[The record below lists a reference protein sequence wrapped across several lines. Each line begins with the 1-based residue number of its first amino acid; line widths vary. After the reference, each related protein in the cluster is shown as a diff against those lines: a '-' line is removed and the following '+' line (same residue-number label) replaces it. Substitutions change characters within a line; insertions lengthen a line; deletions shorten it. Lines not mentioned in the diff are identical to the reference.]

1 MNKGVPEGTCVLNK
15 KNQNRS
21 FYEYFNRKFS
31 KKSQYKVKRKHKTV
45 FFSVCI
51 ALLTDLDGF
60 DFILFL
66 WVYITIELALLC
78 VSVRACFQYV
88 LGQVWSPYFDI
99 DIDIFK
105 TIITPHHTTPH
116 RILSTVIFYIFFPFF
131 PMSFNL
137 FDFSFLFFF
146 FSFTVV
152 VEGVVVVLV

>member
-88 LGQVWSPYFDI
+88 LEQVWPPYFDI

-116 RILSTVIFYIFFPFF
+116 PQYSDFFYLFPFYPYAF
-131 PMSFNL
+131 QPFWFFYS
-137 FDFSFLFFF
+137 FFF
-146 FSFTVV
+146 FFFFTVV